1 MGWGKD
7 YRNEDFVAQAG
18 VKHQLVNLISSVQT
32 LLRGEANSCPNSLCK
47 QRVIVFSI
55 LYTKLWF
62 GVDSETSHKGG
73 VTPICP
79 VVTTGTTVMILTVNF
94 SQFDC

>member
-32 LLRGEANSCPNSLCK
+32 LLRGEAKTCSNSLCK
-47 QRVIVFSI
+47 QRVIVLSI

-62 GVDSETSHKGG
+62 AVDSETPHKGG
-73 VTPICP
+73 SLPYA
-79 VVTTGTTVMILTVNF
+79 L
-94 SQFDC
+94 

>member
-32 LLRGEANSCPNSLCK
+32 LLRGEAKNCQAKVYNMFSLALFPGPAQLSVTFSMEK
-47 QRVIVFSI
+47 WERTHVSDIRIERMIERV
-55 LYTKLWF
+55 
-62 GVDSETSHKGG
+62 
-73 VTPICP
+73 
-79 VVTTGTTVMILTVNF
+79 
-94 SQFDC
+94 